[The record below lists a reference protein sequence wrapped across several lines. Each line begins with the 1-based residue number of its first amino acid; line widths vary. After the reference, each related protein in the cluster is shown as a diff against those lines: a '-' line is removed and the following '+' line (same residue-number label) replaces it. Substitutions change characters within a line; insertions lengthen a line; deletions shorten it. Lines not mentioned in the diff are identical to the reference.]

1 MKAKELRDLTREEL
15 LQRQRERVND
25 LITFRMQLTTGV
37 VDNSRAA
44 REARRDIA
52 RIKTILREREL
63 TQAGAGTSDRT
74 VKPAGARGSK

>member
-1 MKAKELRDLTREEL
+1 VKAKELRDLTREEL
-15 LQRQRERVND
+15 LQRQKERVND

-63 TQAGAGTSDRT
+63 TQTSAGSPDRT
-74 VKPAGARGSK
+74 PKSGGRRGNR